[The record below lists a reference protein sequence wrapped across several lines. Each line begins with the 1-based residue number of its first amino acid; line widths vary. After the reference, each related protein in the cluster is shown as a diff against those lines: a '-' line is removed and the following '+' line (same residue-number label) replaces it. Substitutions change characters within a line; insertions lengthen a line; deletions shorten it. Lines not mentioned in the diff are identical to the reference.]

1 MSELSPVRKAW
12 YMCAYSRTKTIKNIL
27 VTIKQFKNIINADN
41 NFLRARADY
50 IKGRLY
56 LQKTKVKS
64 SYCNNC

>member
-41 NFLRARADY
+41 NFLRARANY

-56 LQKTKVKS
+56 LQKTKGKS